1 MLQRPGLSKPRAVG
15 SNTCVSAGRCKRNC
29 SLCRHRQSSNAQTL
43 STHRGLFR
51 VSGSRNECHAR
62 RDSKLNTI
70 QSDSKIEQIAEHF
83 GGRRVSSGRWM
94 AKCPAH
100 PDRSPSLSIAAG
112 RDGKVLV
119 RCFAGCDLSAVLRS
133 AGLTIDNLFPGPPP
147 APEKLAA
154 ITAERDRR
162 LAIDRAQRAEER
174 AAVDWLRLRWQEL
187 DRDRPILAR
196 ELAMMPDGAPGEKA
210 LTFHFHSALAQ
221 MRFID
226 SALQGEAE
234 WL

>member
-1 MLQRPGLSKPRAVG
+1 MSETSTQNLIAAVAERFG
-15 SNTCVSAGRCKRNC
+15 
-29 SLCRHRQSSNAQTL
+29 
-43 STHRGLFR
+43 
-51 VSGSRNECHAR
+51 AR
-62 RDSKLNTI
+62 RT
-70 QSDSKIEQIAEHF
+70 
-83 GGRRVSSGRWM
+83 GTGRWM

-119 RCFAGCDLSAVLRS
+119 RCFAGCELSAVLQS

-162 LAIDRAQRAEER
+162 LAVDRAQRAEER
-174 AAVDWLRLRWQEL
+174 AAADWLRLRWQEL
-187 DRDRPILAR
+187 DRGLPILAR
-196 ELAMMPDGAPGEKA
+196 GLAMMPNGAPGEKA
-210 LTFHFHSALAQ
+210 LTSHFHSALAQ

-226 SALQGEAE
+226 RAFQGEAE